1 MNKIT
6 CFSGNS
12 VGDTFAIQESNVGL
26 SMRKTANTFA
36 QDHSDLLIKEDVQII
51 LESMKF
57 GRNIYENMRKFIQ
70 Y

>member
-6 CFSGNS
+6 CFSGYS
-12 VGDTFAIQESNVGL
+12 TGDSFAIQESNVGL

-36 QDHSDLLIKEDVQII
+36 QDHSDLLIKEDVQRI